1 MLFLRS
7 QKIQPW
13 IVVNISLS
21 ALIGSYPKELQTA
34 TFDNSSTCTAGVKTS
49 SICKQFTRF

>member
-1 MLFLRS
+1 MLLIRS